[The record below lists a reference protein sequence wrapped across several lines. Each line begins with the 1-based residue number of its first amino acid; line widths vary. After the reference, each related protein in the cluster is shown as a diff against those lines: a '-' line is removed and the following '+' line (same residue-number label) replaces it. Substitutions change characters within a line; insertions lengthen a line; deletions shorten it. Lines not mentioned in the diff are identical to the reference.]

1 MSDPYAAFSDPV
13 GTARQPA
20 LRPAPAP
27 RPAARPQ
34 AAPIRFADDND
45 ALIRT
50 VIGEARGESPEGRLA
65 VASVI
70 RNRARQ
76 RGLTPS
82 QVVLEPNQFEPWGN
96 PETRQSLLS
105 IKPTDP
111 LYQEVAR
118 QIASD
123 QDPTGGASHFYAPK
137 AQAQLGREKPSWDN
151 GSGRAIG
158 NHLFFNLDG
167 SPADESQGD
176 VNMIGQAQGDDPY
189 AEFSD
194 AEVVETFPTDQ
205 AAPTNAPGSSEANPI
220 DLAALRYQ
228 DEFDALKQG
237 AWAKRADGTVFQLT
251 GDAFTD
257 SSTRP
262 YDEAQGGN
270 VFVRPPNMEDRV
282 GAFATAASEQIP
294 FLDESVAFT
303 TGLASGQGFDA
314 MREAQDANRDRL
326 NQTERGARV
335 AGGLTGFAS
344 TLLLPGVASSG
355 KYITSGA
362 NRVEQARRAAQV
374 GLGGGLLGGF
384 ANTDGDFAER
394 SDVASKTGLIGAVA
408 GPLANEAVQAVPGL
422 LRRGAS
428 GVSEATAR
436 VGRGLGREAPEQ
448 AITPQATDSA
458 MDYVKGLLRQS
469 GRDLSADP
477 VSALGKPITAAEAMG
492 RTGISQMTALSR
504 RSGQAGDMAVD
515 VLGTRAV
522 EQSSRVLDD
531 LARASGREPGAAEDA
546 ISTLARESRDR
557 AAPLYEA
564 AYQAQNVDSPV
575 LRDLMN
581 RPSVRAAMSKAV
593 KIAQDEGRNPEDIG
607 FIVTRQRVPG
617 GGSADEVVEVRSPS
631 MQTWDYIKRG
641 MDDVLEAY
649 RDPTS
654 RRMNL
659 DTGGRAAE
667 ANRQALRAELTN
679 ADQPWGESY
688 KAALSAGGDAP
699 RVEAAFREGPSL
711 FSSRVNERTF
721 RSRVQGMNETER
733 SATLSGIVDDLY
745 NKARTGRV
753 NIRQLR
759 TPAVREK
766 LSLLMGPEKT
776 DDFLTRLGAE
786 ADMARSGARMAPGTN
801 SVTAEAL
808 EAMREMDQGVSWA
821 SRFSDKVDD
830 GQGLLRAAVETGA
843 DALMSP
849 VAGFIRG
856 VQSPANQPVRDEIAR
871 LLLMNPDD
879 LAKLLAQRPT
889 RVRPSNPAAATGGL
903 LSAPIAQSAGLL
915 SANR

>member
-1 MSDPYAAFSDPV
+1 M
-13 GTARQPA
+13 
-20 LRPAPAP
+20 
-27 RPAARPQ
+27 
-34 AAPIRFADDND
+34 
-45 ALIRT
+45 
-50 VIGEARGESPEGRLA
+50 IGEAGNQGDDGMLA
-65 VASVI
+65 VGGVAM
-70 RNRARQ
+70 NRARL
-76 RGLTPS
+76 RGMTPE
-82 QVVLEPNQFEPWGN
+82 QVVLERNQFEPWGN
-96 PETRQSLLS
+96 AETTQRLLS
-105 IKPTDP
+105 ISPDSP
-111 LYQEVAR
+111 EYRRAAALADRVLQGE
-118 QIASD
+118 
-123 QDPTGGASHFYAPK
+123 DPTGGASHFYAPK
-137 AQAQLGREKPSWDN
+137 AQAALGRPKPSWDN
-151 GSGRAIG
+151 GTGRAIG
-158 NHLFFNLDG
+158 DHLFFNLDG
-167 SPADESQGD
+167 EPQDD
-176 VNMIGQAQGDDPY
+176 VSLIGQPQGDDPY

-194 AEVVETFPTDQ
+194 AEVVEAFPADQ
-205 AAPTNAPGSSEANPI
+205 AAAAGAPGASEANPI
-220 DLAALRYQ
+220 NLAALRYQ

-355 KYITSGA
+355 KYITNGA

-374 GLGGGLLGGF
+374 GIGGGLLGGF

-394 SDVASKTGLIGAVA
+394 SDVASKSGLVGAVA

-448 AITPQATDSA
+448 AVTPQATDSA

-564 AYQAQNVDSPV
+564 AYQIQNVDSPA
-575 LRDLMN
+575 LRDLMT
-581 RPSVRAAMSKAV
+581 RPSVRTAMNKAA
-593 KIAQDEGRNPEDIG
+593 KIAADEGRDPAELG
-607 FIVTRQRVPG
+607 MVTRAVG
-617 GGSADEVVEVRSPS
+617 TDEAGLPILEVAEITTPS
-631 MQTWDYIKRG
+631 MQTWDYVKRG

-649 RDPTS
+649 RDPTT

-667 ANRQALRAELTN
+667 TNRQALRAELTN
-679 ADQPWGESY
+679 ADQPWGEAY

-903 LSAPIAQSAGLL
+903 LSAPVAQSAGLL